1 MTAVWTCGERRTGMA
16 HATCDASR
24 PPAGEGRHTATMDV
38 VTSTQTLEDPALY
51 PVLIEHEARYS
62 DLDPSRRIGRDAL
75 VRWFEDARV
84 AVERDAFGADLV
96 ARLQS
101 RVRLLLAAVR
111 VDVIAPLRVTG
122 QYRIGI
128 GVSHVGVSSFSYR
141 YAVFAGQE
149 CVATGE
155 SVSVHIDGSAPS
167 PLPDVVRGALATLQI
182 NVPASPRPDRTEAR
196 LVRENYPFRFDVR
209 TRFGDLDTNRHV
221 NNVALAGWYL
231 DGLAELHQD
240 VLGYPTGG
248 PLDGLSPSSL
258 SVQYRDQVHYPGIF
272 QLRIGVAEL
281 DEDTVRYACGLFD
294 GPRCI
299 GLAEAVGVHQA
310 PADNGDPVRLAEAL
324 APFRMKNL

>member
-1 MTAVWTCGERRTGMA
+1 MVL
-16 HATCDASR
+16 ATCDPVRAGRRR
-24 PPAGEGRHTATMDV
+24 PRSGRHHGV
-38 VTSTQTLEDPALY
+38 VTTMQKTLQGTRQDPSLY

-96 ARLQS
+96 ARLQA

-111 VDVIAPLRVTG
+111 VDVIAPLRVAG
-122 QYRIGI
+122 RYRIGI
-128 GVSHVGVSSFSYR
+128 GVSHIGVSSFTYD

-155 SVSVHIDGSAPS
+155 SVSVHVDQGGPA
-167 PLPDVVRGALATLQI
+167 PLPDRVRGALATI
-182 NVPASPRPDRTEAR
+182 RVNAPASPRPQRGEGR
-196 LVRENYPFRFDVR
+196 LVRENYPFRVDVR

-258 SVQYRDQVHYPGIF
+258 TVQYRDEVHYPNIY
-272 QLRIGVAEL
+272 QLRVGVLDL

-294 GPRCI
+294 GPRCV
-299 GLAEAVGVHQA
+299 GLAEAEGSHHA
-310 PADNGDPVRLAEAL
+310 PGQNGDPVRLAEAL
-324 APFRMKNL
+324 APFRMHGV

>member
-1 MTAVWTCGERRTGMA
+1 MTG
-16 HATCDASR
+16 
-24 PPAGEGRHTATMDV
+24 
-38 VTSTQTLEDPALY
+38 TQTREDPALY
-51 PVLIEHEARYS
+51 PVLIEHGARYS

-111 VDVIAPLRVTG
+111 VDVIAPLRVAG
-122 QYRIGI
+122 RYRIGI
-128 GVSHVGVSSFSYR
+128 GVSHIGVSSFAYR

-155 SVSVHIDGSAPS
+155 SVSVHIDGSSPS

-182 NVPASPRPDRTEAR
+182 AGPAPARPDRGEAR
-196 LVRENYPFRFDVR
+196 LVRENYPFRVDMR

-258 SVQYRDQVHYPGIF
+258 AVQYRDQVHYPGIY
-272 QLRIGVAEL
+272 QLRVGVVDL
-281 DEDTVRYACGLFD
+281 DDDTVR
-294 GPRCI
+294 
-299 GLAEAVGVHQA
+299 
-310 PADNGDPVRLAEAL
+310 
-324 APFRMKNL
+324 

>member
-1 MTAVWTCGERRTGMA
+1 MTT
-16 HATCDASR
+16 
-24 PPAGEGRHTATMDV
+24 
-38 VTSTQTLEDPALY
+38 TQTTLSGTRQDPSLY

-96 ARLQS
+96 ARLQA
-101 RVRLLLAAVR
+101 RVKLLLAAVR
-111 VDVIAPLRVTG
+111 VDVIAPLRVAG
-122 QYRIGI
+122 RYRIGI
-128 GVSHVGVSSFSYR
+128 GVSHIGVSSFTYA

-155 SVSVHIDGSAPS
+155 SVSVHVGANGPAPLS
-167 PLPDVVRGALATLQI
+167 DEVRGALATIQ
-182 NVPASPRPDRTEAR
+182 VDAPASERPDRGGAR
-196 LVRENYPFRFDVR
+196 LVRENYPFRVDVR

-258 SVQYRDQVHYPGIF
+258 TVQYRDEVEYPNIY
-272 QLRIGVAEL
+272 QLRIGVLEI
-281 DEDTVRYACGLFD
+281 DTDTVRYACGLFD
-294 GPRCI
+294 GARCI
-299 GLAEAVGVHQA
+299 GLAEAEGSHHA
-310 PADNGDPVRLAEAL
+310 PGIDGDPVRLADAL
-324 APFRMKNL
+324 APFHMKA

>member
-1 MTAVWTCGERRTGMA
+1 M
-16 HATCDASR
+16 
-24 PPAGEGRHTATMDV
+24 
-38 VTSTQTLEDPALY
+38 VTSTQTREDPSLY
-51 PVLIEHEARYS
+51 PVLIEHGARYS

-111 VDVIAPLRVTG
+111 VDVIAPLRVAG

-128 GVSHVGVSSFSYR
+128 GVSHIGVSSFAYR

-155 SVSVHIDGSAPS
+155 SVSVHIDGGTPS

-182 NVPASPRPDRTEAR
+182 GAPAPARPDRGEAR
-196 LVRENYPFRFDVR
+196 LVRENYPFRVDVR

-240 VLGYPTGG
+240 VLGYPVGG

-258 SVQYRDQVHYPGIF
+258 AVQYRDQVHYPGIY
-272 QLRIGVAEL
+272 QLRVGVLDL

-294 GPRCI
+294 GKRCI
-299 GLAEAVGVHQA
+299 GLAEAEGAHRA
-310 PADNGDPVRLAEAL
+310 PGENGDPVRLAEAL
-324 APFRMKNL
+324 APFRMKGL

>member
-1 MTAVWTCGERRTGMA
+1 M
-16 HATCDASR
+16 
-24 PPAGEGRHTATMDV
+24 
-38 VTSTQTLEDPALY
+38 TSTQTLEDPALY

-111 VDVIAPLRVTG
+111 VDVIAPLRVAG
-122 QYRIGI
+122 NYRIGI
-128 GVSHVGVSSFSYR
+128 GVSHIGVSSFAYR
-141 YAVFAGQE
+141 YAVFAGRD

-155 SVSVHIDGSAPS
+155 SVSVHIDGSDPA
-167 PLPDVVRGALATLQI
+167 PLPDVVRGALATI
-182 NVPASPRPDRTEAR
+182 RVSAPAPARPDRGDAR
-196 LVRENYPFRFDVR
+196 LVRENYPFRVDVR

-258 SVQYRDQVHYPGIF
+258 SVQYRDQVHYPGIY
-272 QLRIGVAEL
+272 QLRVGVLEI

-299 GLAEAVGVHQA
+299 GLAEALGSHHA
-310 PADNGDPVRLAEAL
+310 PGENGDPVRLAEAL
-324 APFRMKNL
+324 SPFRMRHA

>member
-1 MTAVWTCGERRTGMA
+1 
-16 HATCDASR
+16 
-24 PPAGEGRHTATMDV
+24 V
-38 VTSTQTLEDPALY
+38 VTSTQTREDPSLY
-51 PVLIEHEARYS
+51 PVLIEHGARYS

-84 AVERDAFGADLV
+84 AVERDTFGADLV

-111 VDVIAPLRVTG
+111 VDVIAPLRVAG

-128 GVSHVGVSSFSYR
+128 GVSHIGVSSFAYR
-141 YAVFAGQE
+141 YAVFAGSE

-155 SVSVHIDGSAPS
+155 SVSVHIDGAEPS

-182 NVPASPRPDRTEAR
+182 GAPAPARPDRGEAR
-196 LVRENYPFRFDVR
+196 LVRENYPFRVDMR

-240 VLGYPTGG
+240 VLGYPVGG

-258 SVQYRDQVHYPGIF
+258 AVQYRDQVHYPGIY
-272 QLRIGVAEL
+272 QLRVGVLDL

-294 GPRCI
+294 GKRCI
-299 GLAEAVGVHQA
+299 GLAEAEGAHRA
-310 PADNGDPVRLAEAL
+310 PGENGDPVRLAEAL
-324 APFRMKNL
+324 APFRMKGL

>member
-1 MTAVWTCGERRTGMA
+1 MGC
-16 HATCDASR
+16 
-24 PPAGEGRHTATMDV
+24 
-38 VTSTQTLEDPALY
+38 VTSTQTLDDPTLY

-111 VDVIAPLRVTG
+111 VDVIAPLRVAG
-122 QYRIGI
+122 HYRIGI
-128 GVSHVGVSSFSYR
+128 GVSHIGASSFAYR
-141 YAVFAGQE
+141 YAVFAGDD

-155 SVSVHIDGSAPS
+155 SVSVHIDGAEPS
-167 PLPDVVRGALATLQI
+167 PLPDVVRGALATLR
-182 NVPASPRPDRTEAR
+182 VGGPAPARPDRGDAR
-196 LVRENYPFRFDVR
+196 LVRENYPFRVDVR

-258 SVQYRDQVHYPGIF
+258 AVQYRDQVHYPGIY
-272 QLRIGVAEL
+272 QLRVGVVEL

-299 GLAEAVGVHQA
+299 GLAEAEGSHHA
-310 PADNGDPVRLAEAL
+310 PGGNGDPVRLAEAL
-324 APFRMKNL
+324 APFRMRGL